1 VRIDHAVGGT
11 AELTEDAGGAPEPL
25 LDVPPPVVETVGHTP
40 YLVYQARPHPVASLF
55 LKALLDRVLA
65 AVLLLSL
72 APALLVI
79 ALLVL
84 IFIGRPVLFV
94 QRRGGLFGRPFPML
108 KFRTMRVGADREQSE
123 LRVHNEMDGPVFKM
137 ANDPRTTR
145 FGRLLRRAS
154 LDELPQLVNVL
165 AGQMSLVGPRPLP
178 LDETRALHGGHRR
191 RLAMRPGITCTWQV
205 SGRSQVTFAEWMTL
219 DLEYVDG
226 WSLGLDL
233 AIMVRTIPAVLSA
246 RGAR

>member
-1 VRIDHAVGGT
+1 
-11 AELTEDAGGAPEPL
+11 
-25 LDVPPPVVETVGHTP
+25 
-40 YLVYQARPHPVASLF
+40 
-55 LKALLDRVLA
+55 
-65 AVLLLSL
+65 
-72 APALLVI
+72 
-79 ALLVL
+79 
-84 IFIGRPVLFV
+84 
-94 QRRGGLFGRPFPML
+94 
-108 KFRTMRVGADREQSE
+108 
-123 LRVHNEMDGPVFKM
+123 
-137 ANDPRTTR
+137 
-145 FGRLLRRAS
+145 
-154 LDELPQLVNVL
+154 VL

-246 RGAR
+246 RGAH